1 MPKDIKIK
9 EKDSHYIRK
18 LDRRIAFTSR
28 VKRNVGNQ
36 YEKLKKEDNN
46 EQNVENA
53 NPTNYATT
61 KVMRTGD
68 RSARES
74 TYIITGVSKSAY
86 RKVKLKLAERKEEK
100 NSELE
105 KESNVENNNEI
116 LKSRNKELTNRS
128 KDDSQER
135 VKTIKTRDSSTN
147 ESTNTLTEKSN
158 VKSYQKQKL
167 IKEKQNFK
175 SIKEHSYK
183 NNGVKI
189 NNNMAKIKTRDSL
202 KNTTNISLNKNKMQV
217 HTSNEIMKKSRLQN
231 IKQNS
236 IKIKNIA
243 QKTGKIM
250 VNVTKKVVQRNRNDN
265 CVWRWICFNNFTYY
279 YADCRY
285 VWLCFWILIF

>member
-28 VKRNVGNQ
+28 VKRNVSNQ

-74 TYIITGVSKSAY
+74 TYIITGVSKNTY
-86 RKVKLKLAERKEEK
+86 RKIKMKIAEKKEEK
-100 NSELE
+100 NNKLE
-105 KESNVENNNEI
+105 NENNTNDI
-116 LKSRNKELTNRS
+116 KSRNKELTNRS
-128 KDDSQER
+128 KEDSQER

-147 ESTNTLTEKSN
+147 ESTNTLTKKSN

-175 SIKEHSYK
+175 NIKEHSYK
-183 NNGVKI
+183 NNGVKT

-202 KNTTNISLNKNKMQV
+202 KNTTNLSLNKNKMQV

-243 QKTGKIM
+243 QKTGKIV
-250 VNVTKKVVQRNRNDN
+250 VNITKKVVQRYRCDN
-265 CVWRWICFNNFTYY
+265 CIWRWICFNNFTYY
-279 YADCRY
+279 YANCRY